1 MSDGSP
7 FSYRSLG
14 RTGVQVTELCLG
26 CMMFGSSADE
36 ATSIQMID
44 RALDQGINFIDTANV
59 YNEGVSEEIVGKA
72 LAKSTKRDK
81 TIVATKFW
89 GVMGG
94 DPNDRGTSRRHV
106 IEQCEASLRRLG
118 TDWIDLYQIHRP
130 ASDVPIDETLRALDD
145 LIRAGKVRYI
155 GTSTFASWQIMESL
169 WVSKELGLNRV
180 VTEQPPYHLL
190 DRRIERE
197 VAPMAQTYGIGLLP
211 WSPLAQGFL
220 TGKYARGDAPPK
232 GSRFE
237 DPQVGEIW
245 EKFNFTEGNPGIYT
259 DAAYDI
265 LDVVEALAVE
275 KEASAAQ
282 VALAWVARQPAVAS
296 VIIGPRTVEQLDDN
310 LGAGSVEIT
319 DEDCARLDAVA
330 PPGRATLPYWV
341 PGFGAHEH
349 RW

>member
-1 MSDGSP
+1 M
-7 FSYRSLG
+7 L
-14 RTGVQVTELCLG
+14 
-26 CMMFGSSADE
+26 FGSSTDE
-36 ATSIQMID
+36 KDSIAIVE
-44 RALDQGINFIDTANV
+44 RALNAGINFIDTANV
-59 YNEGVSEEIVGKA
+59 YNEGLSEEIVGKA
-72 LAKSTKRDK
+72 LAKSGKRDK
-81 TIVATKFW
+81 TVLATKFW
-89 GVMGG
+89 GVMGS

-106 IEQCEASLRRLG
+106 IEQCDASLRRLG
-118 TDWIDLYQIHRP
+118 VDHIDLYQIHRP

-197 VAPMAQTYGIGLLP
+197 VVPMAETYGIGLLP

-220 TGKYARGDAPPK
+220 SGKYRRGDTPPE

-237 DPQVGEIW
+237 DPQVGEVW
-245 EKFNFTEGNPGIYT
+245 EKFRFTEGNPGVYT

-265 LDVVEALAVE
+265 LDVVEALAGE
-275 KEASAAQ
+275 KGATPAQ

-310 LGAGSVEIT
+310 LGAAGVEIT
-319 DEDCARLDAVA
+319 EEDCARLDAVA
-330 PPGRATLPYWV
+330 PPGRATLPYWI
-341 PGFGAHEH
+341 PGFGRHEH